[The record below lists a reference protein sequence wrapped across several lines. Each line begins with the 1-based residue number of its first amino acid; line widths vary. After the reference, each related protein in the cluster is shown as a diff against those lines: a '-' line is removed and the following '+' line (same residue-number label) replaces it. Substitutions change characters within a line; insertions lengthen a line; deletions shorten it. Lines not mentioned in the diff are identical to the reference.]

1 MPKLKVVKYPQAE
14 REKSITSLEPGDVVQ
29 GKLPTIDYA
38 PQIYMRTKGGL
49 VRLTDGMFF
58 SVWSFA
64 TLHGCVPLRA
74 ELTVSRA

>member
-1 MPKLKVVKYPQAE
+1 MPKLKVVKYPQADARKRIE
-14 REKSITSLEPGDVVQ
+14 AIDPGDVVQ
-29 GKLPTIDYA
+29 GMLPTIDTE

-58 SVWSFA
+58 SCWSFD
-64 TLHGCVPLRA
+64 TLRACVPLRA